1 MTKYVVNFED
11 RFDNGTTFETETT
24 NEGEI
29 NDLAWKHAYEIA
41 NSDIKDVRWYKFVD
55 GVVNIEPM
63 VVISQEEYDSLKIDA
78 TKYHCLENVGV
89 NNWNDYEYAIKEFEE
104 ITGEEWW

>member
-11 RFDNGTTFETETT
+11 RFDNSIVFETETT

-55 GVVNIEPM
+55 GDVNVEPM
-63 VVISQEEYDSLKIDA
+63 MVISKAKLEYLLKCKE
-78 TKYHCLENVGV
+78 TL
-89 NNWNDYEYAIKEFEE
+89 NNFVKLN
-104 ITGEEWW
+104 

>member
-11 RFDNGTTFETETT
+11 RFDNGIMFETETT

-29 NDLAWKHAYEIA
+29 NDLAWKHTYEIA

-55 GVVNIEPM
+55 GVVNVEPM
-63 VVISQEEYDSLKIDA
+63 VVISKAKLEYLLKCKE
-78 TKYHCLENVGV
+78 TL
-89 NNWNDYEYAIKEFEE
+89 NNFVKLN
-104 ITGEEWW
+104 